1 MKRSVYPM
9 FLAILAAILF
19 GAGAPLAKLLLCS
32 MAPVP
37 LAAFLYLGSG
47 VGLLLYRLLRQI
59 ISHNPVKEA
68 GISNTD
74 SLWLAGAVLAGG
86 VAAPIV
92 LMVSLSYT
100 PAATASL
107 LLNFES
113 VATTFIAA
121 LFFKEAIGKRVWLAI
136 ICITVASVMLTVN
149 FQDGWGFSP
158 SAFGVLGACILW
170 GMDNNFTRNISA
182 KNPLIITTIKGLGAG
197 LVSLVLALAIGNP
210 LPDLPAILK
219 AMLLGCFSYGI
230 SIILFILAMRNLG
243 AARTSALFGIAP
255 FTGALLSF
263 LLFHQWPGLLFMLVL
278 PLMAAGVVLLLYEN
292 HNHRHVHYAMEHEHS
307 HGHDDEHHSHHHD
320 HPEQL
325 PDGLHSHPHIHPTV
339 EHEHEHMPDIHHR
352 HPH

>member
-1 MKRSVYPM
+1 MKRSIYPM
-9 FLAILAAILF
+9 ILAILAAILF
-19 GAGAPLAKLLLCS
+19 GAGAPLAKLLLGS

-47 VGLLLYRLLRQI
+47 TGILLYRLLRQI
-59 ISHNPVKEA
+59 ISHNPTKEA
-68 GISNTD
+68 GISKTD
-74 SLWLAGAVLAGG
+74 SLWLVGAVLAGG

-92 LMVSLSYT
+92 LMFSLSYT

-121 LFFKEAIGKRVWLAI
+121 LFFKEAIGKRIWLAI
-136 ICITVASVMLTVN
+136 LCITAASILLTVD
-149 FQDGWGFSP
+149 FQSGWGFSL
-158 SAFGVLGACILW
+158 SAFGVLGACVLW
-170 GMDNNFTRNISA
+170 GTDNNFTRNISA

-197 LVSLVLALAIGNP
+197 LVSLALALAIGNP
-210 LPDLPAILK
+210 LPDMTVILK

-230 SIILFILAMRNLG
+230 SIILFILAMRDLG

-263 LLFHQWPGLLFMLVL
+263 LLFHQWPGPLFMVVL

-292 HNHRHVHYAMEHEHS
+292 HNHRHIHYSMEHDHS
-307 HGHDDEHHSHHHD
+307 HRHDDDHHNHRHSR
-320 HPEQL
+320 
-325 PDGLHSHPHIHPTV
+325 PDQTVDGFHSHPHIHPAV
-339 EHEHEHMPDIHHR
+339 EHEHEHTPDIHHR
-352 HPH
+352 HQH